1 MEKKFNNNAEIYI
14 VENIIDK
21 LSENIN
27 EEDRDNNLLK
37 ELEYLSTLV
46 TKDTRINNAIMELIN
61 ILESKGLD
69 SEFLEQINLISN
81 LILSGTIEYEP
92 INTHFINLYEKQ
104 NDIKGISLLSDQ
116 LNEITG
122 GIHKGNICTVVGSPG
137 SMKTTYT
144 MNICYEAI
152 KNGENVCFLSL
163 EESPFSLYSK
173 LLSRVALDLNKQFS
187 VQDIIQHNLTK
198 EEEKVL
204 KNEVYPYLENLP
216 GSLFILGEND
226 LEDLSFSSIENKL
239 NLVDKLIKD
248 KNEDENS
255 GISILVVDHLQ
266 MLKYVSTTTKD
277 EYQVMNQYVAYFR
290 KLSKQFLEESREVL
304 VILISQTN
312 REGIS
317 HARKKDG
324 SYLLHQ
330 IAEASELERASS
342 YIVSVYTDE
351 LLQMSKMIK
360 LGAIK
365 LRGSSLPIGTI
376 NTYADGKYYQIGN
389 LNNHKVKDYNVK
401 DLNEDNNQ
409 TQDLNT
415 MLKSSI
421 ETIF

>member
-1 MEKKFNNNAEIYI
+1 MEKNFTKSTEK
-14 VENIIDK
+14 NIIEDIFK
-21 LSENIN
+21 KISETIN

-37 ELEYLSTLV
+37 QLECLSTFV
-46 TKDTRINNAIMELIN
+46 TKETRINNAIIELIN

-69 SEFLEQINLISN
+69 SEFLEQISLISN
-81 LILSGTIEYEP
+81 LILSGTIEYKP
-92 INTHFINLYEKQ
+92 VNNDFINLYEKQ
-104 NDIKGISLLSDQ
+104 NDIKGVSLLSEPLDK
-116 LNEITG
+116 ITG
-122 GIHKGNICTVVGSPG
+122 GLHKGNICTVVGGPG
-137 SMKTTYT
+137 CMKTTYT

-163 EESPFSLYSK
+163 EETPFILYSK

-187 VQDIIQHNLTK
+187 VQDIIQQKLTE
-198 EEEKVL
+198 EEEKLL
-204 KNEVYPYLENLP
+204 KNEIHPYLESLP

-226 LEDLSFSSIENKL
+226 LEDLSFSSIEDKL
-239 NLVDKLIKD
+239 NLVDKLIKE
-248 KNEDENS
+248 KNKDENS

-277 EYQVMNQYVAYFR
+277 EYSQLNQYVTYFR
-290 KLSKQFLEESREVL
+290 KISKLFLEEGREIL
-304 VILISQTN
+304 VILLSQCN

-342 YIVSVYTDE
+342 YIISVYTDE